1 MIMKILFLL
10 VIFANMVQMFSFP
23 QPFISKHSNIALCGS
38 KKNIDWIICVDKD
51 GNFYTKSKTYGIRKG
66 LSPQNAG
73 YYGLWL
79 EHGPERS
86 VEAHFNG
93 TYWKEYTR
101 EFNGT
106 HWIMKKLPS
115 VYK

>member
-1 MIMKILFLL
+1 MNILCLL
-10 VIFANMVQMFSFP
+10 VIFANIVPMCSFL
-23 QPFISKHSNIALCGS
+23 QPFNKHNNMALCGS
-38 KKNIDWIICVDKD
+38 KKNIDWIICVDKE

-66 LSPQNAG
+66 MSPQNVG

-86 VEAHFNG
+86 VETHFNG
-93 TYWKEYTR
+93 TYWIEYTR

-106 HWIMKKLPS
+106 HWIMRELPK

>member
-1 MIMKILFLL
+1 MTMNILCVLM
-10 VIFANMVQMFSFP
+10 IFANMVPMFGFL
-23 QPFISKHSNIALCGS
+23 QPFNRLNNVVLCSS
-38 KKNIDWIICVDKD
+38 KKNIDWIICVDKE
-51 GNFYTKSKTYGIRKG
+51 GNFYTKSETYGIRKG
-66 LSPQNAG
+66 VSSQNVG

-79 EHGPERS
+79 EQSPGRS
-86 VEAHFNG
+86 VETHFNG

-106 HWIMKKLPS
+106 HWIIVELPK